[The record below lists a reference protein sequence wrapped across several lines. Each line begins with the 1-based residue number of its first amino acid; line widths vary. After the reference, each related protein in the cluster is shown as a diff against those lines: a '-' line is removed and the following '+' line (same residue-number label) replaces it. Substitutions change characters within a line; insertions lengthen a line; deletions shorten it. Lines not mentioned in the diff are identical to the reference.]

1 MIEIVSVRLFAI
13 HPVNQGF
20 ALVIGLEAEGQIS
33 VPVPLHLCR
42 EPSLD
47 SEDCGLHRIDHL
59 GAEGTVLRSEVDHL
73 YGARVL
79 GRHRHGFAGGEQGIL
94 PRMDDPVMGYLLPNL
109 LRSGGMGEYRSQEKD
124 DNREYHRWLSLI
136 EEA

>member
-20 ALVIGLEAEGQIS
+20 TLIIDLEAEGQIA

-42 EPSLD
+42 EPRLD

-59 GAEGTVLRSEVDHL
+59 GAEGTVLRSEVDQSH
-73 YGARVL
+73 GAGLAHVQVRQRL
-79 GRHRHGFAGGEQGIL
+79 GDRLEPVAFPAVEVDGG
-94 PRMDDPVMGYLLPNL
+94 
-109 LRSGGMGEYRSQEKD
+109 GGVGG
-124 DNREYHRWLSLI
+124 REER
-136 EEA
+136 